1 MTTLKIYP
9 RQGKPYNVVCPETL
23 SIEEI
28 HTFIDN
34 NLKDVAFT
42 EMSRQGK
49 LIYKGEI

>member
-9 RQGKPYNVVCPETL
+9 IRGKPYNVVYPETL
-23 SIEEI
+23 SVEEI

-34 NLKDVAFT
+34 NLKDVAFK

>member
-9 RQGKPYNVVCPETL
+9 IRGKPYNVVYPETL
-23 SIEEI
+23 SVEEI

>member
-9 RQGKPYNVVCPETL
+9 IRGKPYNVVYPETL

-28 HTFIDN
+28 HTFVDR
-34 NLKDVAFT
+34 NLKDVLFT
-42 EMSRQGK
+42 EISRQGK